1 MTLDL
6 SPSAAVSQER
16 LQERHDRLGAIGA
29 TPRGGVNRLAL
40 TETDAAAQALLAGW
54 ARGRGLACMRDE
66 IGNLYVRRE
75 GTEPALD
82 PVFMGS
88 HLDTQPTGGRFDGA
102 YGVLAGL
109 EVLEALA
116 DLGRPT
122 RRAVEVVA
130 WTNEEG
136 SRFQPGCMGSAAF
149 TGVFPLDRM
158 LAATD
163 RDGTT
168 VRDALAAVERLAPL
182 PMRSM
187 TAVRPAAYLEAHI
200 EQGPR
205 LEAAGATI
213 GVVGGIQGI
222 RRLAV
227 TVAGEEAHAGTTPRA
242 VRRDAVSAAVAV
254 IGALESLLHD
264 PEDVVRF
271 TVGRMEVQPN
281 SPNTVPSRVTFSI
294 DLRHPDADT
303 LRTLGDRIDAVA
315 REAACSRRCTAEVAQ
330 VSHVQPTVF
339 EGSTVALVREAT
351 RLLGYRS
358 LEMPS
363 GAGHDA
369 MYLSRICPTGMVFVP
384 CLGGISHNEA
394 ESATAAD
401 LAAGTRVLA
410 AALVALADA

>member
-1 MTLDL
+1 MTLDT
-6 SPSAAVSQER
+6 SACAAVSEAR
-16 LQERHDRLGAIGA
+16 LQQRHDRLAAIGA

-40 TETDAAAQALLAGW
+40 TDTDANAQAMLVDW
-54 ARGRGLACMRDE
+54 ALQRGFRCSRDE
-66 IGNLYVRRE
+66 IGNLYIRRE
-75 GTEPALD
+75 GTQSGLD

-102 YGVLAGL
+102 YGVLAGF

-116 DLGRPT
+116 DLDRPT
-122 RRAVEVVA
+122 RRPVEVVA

-149 TGVFPLDRM
+149 TGVFPLERM
-158 LAATD
+158 LAAKD
-163 RDGTT
+163 RDGITAGE
-168 VRDALAAVERLAPL
+168 ALAAIGRAMPL
-182 PMRSM
+182 PARPMAS
-187 TAVRPAAYLEAHI
+187 VRPAAYLEAHI

-213 GVVGGIQGI
+213 GVVSGIQGI

-227 TVAGEEAHAGTTPRA
+227 SVHGEEAHAGTTPRA
-242 VRRDAVSAAVAV
+242 VRRDAVSAAVAA
-254 IGALESLLHD
+254 IAALEALLHD
-264 PEDVVRF
+264 TDDVVRF
-271 TVGRMEVQPN
+271 TVGRMEVAPN
-281 SPNTVPSRVTFSI
+281 SPNTVPSRVDFSI

-303 LRTLGDRIDAVA
+303 LRTLGDRIEAVA
-315 REAACSRRCTAEVAQ
+315 CEAARSRRCTAAVTQ

-339 EGSTVALVREAT
+339 DDATVALVREAT
-351 RLLGYRS
+351 RLLGFPS

-369 MYLSRICPTGMVFVP
+369 MYLSRICPTAMVFVP
-384 CLGGISHNEA
+384 CLGGVSHNEA
-394 ESATAAD
+394 ESATASD

>member
-1 MTLDL
+1 LTLDT
-6 SPSAAVSQER
+6 SASAAVSEAR
-16 LQERHDRLGAIGA
+16 LQRRHDLLGAIGA

-40 TETDAAAQALLAGW
+40 TTTDATAQAMLVDW
-54 ARGRGLACMRDE
+54 ALQRGFGCSRDE
-66 IGNLYVRRE
+66 IGNLYIRRE
-75 GTEPALD
+75 GSQPGLD

-102 YGVLAGL
+102 YGVLAGF

-122 RRAVEVVA
+122 RRPVEVVA

-149 TGVFPLDRM
+149 TGVFPLERM
-158 LAATD
+158 LAAKD
-163 RDGTT
+163 RDGIT
-168 VRDALAAVERLAPL
+168 VGEALAAVDGATPL
-182 PMRSM
+182 PTRPMAS
-187 TAVRPAAYLEAHI
+187 VRPSAYLEAHI

-205 LEAAGATI
+205 LESAGATI
-213 GVVGGIQGI
+213 GVVSGIQGI

-227 TVAGEEAHAGTTPRA
+227 SVHGEEAHAGTTPRA

-254 IGALESLLHD
+254 IGALEALLHD
-264 PEDVVRF
+264 ADDTVRF
-271 TVGRMEVQPN
+271 TVGRMEVAPN
-281 SPNTVPSRVTFSI
+281 SPNTVPSRVEFSI
-294 DLRHPDADT
+294 DLRHPDAGT
-303 LRTLGDRIDAVA
+303 LRTLGDRIEALA
-315 REAACSRRCTAEVAQ
+315 CEAARTRRCTATVTQ

-339 EGSTVALVREAT
+339 ADATVSLVREAT
-351 RLLGYRS
+351 RALGYPC

-369 MYLSRICPTGMVFVP
+369 MYLSRICPTAMVFVP
-384 CLGGISHNEA
+384 CLGGVSHNEA